1 MADYKNIPCCDSQP
15 DYEQEYNRM
24 SKELARAQYIIS
36 QKDIQMEILTE
47 AIQKMRE
54 ELRRINNG

>member
-1 MADYKNIPCCDSQP
+1 MTDYDNIPCCESQP
-15 DYEQEYNRM
+15 DYEREYNNM
-24 SKELARAQYIIS
+24 KQELARAQYIIA

-54 ELRRINNG
+54 ELRRVNNG